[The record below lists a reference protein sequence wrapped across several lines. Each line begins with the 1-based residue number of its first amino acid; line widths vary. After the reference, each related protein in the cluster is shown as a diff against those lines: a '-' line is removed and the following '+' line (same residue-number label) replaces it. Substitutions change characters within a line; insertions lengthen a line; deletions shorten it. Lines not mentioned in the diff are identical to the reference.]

1 MFLGDVLVAHGY
13 VLAGDVTAA
22 LERQVLHGGRLGD
35 NLVSLGRLTSEQLEH
50 ALNAVPASP
59 RGIEDTGLELT
70 ALLDL
75 AVKAMHSGTIDTASK
90 LAELVKLPTR
100 LIIDLIREAELRQLV
115 ETQSGLGASLGAE
128 LRYVLTTKGRQW
140 AQNAFE
146 QNSYIG
152 PAPVSLDAYVSRI
165 RRQRIGGER
174 VPPEAVRTALA
185 DLTMSDQLIAQVGP
199 AINSGHSILLYGP
212 PGNGKSSVAER
223 IGRIFQDIIYIP
235 HCFTVGE
242 QIIRVFDPSIHQAI
256 PSATDGAAPIR
267 ANNIMRDDF
276 DQRWVACRRP
286 CVMTGGELT
295 LEMLDLNFNPMARFY
310 EAPLHVKALNGIF
323 LIDDF
328 GRQIVSPEALLN
340 RWIVPLASRVDY
352 LKLHTGKSFSL
363 PFDELVIFST
373 NLSPS
378 DLMDPAF
385 LRRIPYKIE
394 IGAPDHAVYCD
405 IFRRTAHARGLQIS
419 DALIGHVI
427 IALTEHNDFPLAS
440 YQPGFL
446 IDQIVSTCKFLGEP
460 VILRKDLID
469 LAIGNLY
476 TKDSPGYGVMRI
488 AAKAPHL
495 VQAVAA
501 GSERPAADRIVANL
515 LAPEARAR
523 TASLSVQAGA

>member
-13 VLAGDVTAA
+13 VQTEDVTAA

-35 NLVSLGRLTSEQLEH
+35 NLVSLGRLTAEQLEH
-50 ALNAVPASP
+50 ALNAVPPSP
-59 RGIEDTGLELT
+59 RGIEDTGLELP

-75 AVKAMHSGTIDTASK
+75 VTKAMHSGTIDTASK
-90 LAELVKLPTR
+90 VADLLKLPTR
-100 LIIDLIREAELRQLV
+100 LILDLIREAELRQLL
-115 ETQSGLGASLGAE
+115 ETQSSLGASLGAE

-146 QNSYIG
+146 QSSYIG
-152 PAPVSLDAYVSRI
+152 AAPVSLDAYVSRI
-165 RRQRIGGER
+165 CRQRIGGER
-174 VPPEAVRTALA
+174 VPPEAVRKALG
-185 DLTMSDQLIAQVGP
+185 DLTMSDHLIAQVGP

-223 IGRIFQDIIYIP
+223 IGRIFQDVIYIP

-256 PSATDGAAPIR
+256 PSATNSAAPIR
-267 ANNIMRDDF
+267 AANIMRDDF

-340 RWIVPLASRVDY
+340 RWIVPLASRIDY

-373 NLSPS
+373 NMSPS
-378 DLMDPAF
+378 ELMDPAF

-394 IGAPDHAVYCD
+394 VGAPDHETYRD
-405 IFRRTAHARGLQIS
+405 IFRRTARARGLEVS
-419 DALIGHVI
+419 DALIGYVI

-460 VILRKDLID
+460 AVLRKDLID

-476 TKDSPGYGVMRI
+476 TKDSPGYGVMRML
-488 AAKAPHL
+488 AKPLHIVQGNASDPEHL
-495 VQAVAA
+495 NADS
-501 GSERPAADRIVANL
+501 GDSNMHPPRPTTQ
-515 LAPEARAR
+515 
-523 TASLSVQAGA
+523 TASWSIQA